1 MAIVQISQITNRKGL
16 AVDLPQLAGAELGW
30 STDTRQLF
38 IGNGTLADG
47 APVIG
52 NTEILTEYSDILALI
67 TGNRAE
73 LQLGTYVIKAG
84 QSAPLD
90 DAVAAAEP
98 IFTID
103 ATLVQA
109 FTITYTIRR
118 GTAFRTGTVFV
129 ATESNPDLPSPSNDL
144 NTMDQNAENKTTG
157 IDFVITQSGGT
168 VTVGYTSTATGQA
181 GTLLYSVSYLA

>member
-30 STDTRQLF
+30 STDSRQLF
-38 IGNGTLADG
+38 IGNGTLEDG

-52 NTEILTEYSDILALI
+52 NTEILTEFSDIVALI
-67 TGNRAE
+67 ANNRAE

-84 QSAPLD
+84 QSFAFSDNVTL
-90 DAVAAAEP
+90 AEP
-98 IFTID
+98 IFTVD
-103 ATLVQA
+103 ATVVQA
-109 FTITYTIRR
+109 FTITYTIKR

-129 ATESNPDLPSPSNDL
+129 ATESNPLTPSNDL

-157 IDFVITQSGGT
+157 FDFVITQTGGT
-168 VTVGYTSTATGQA
+168 VTVGYTTTSTGQA
-181 GTLLYSVSYLA
+181 GTFLYSLSYLA

>member
-30 STDTRQLF
+30 STDSRQLF

-52 NTEILTEYSDILALI
+52 NTEILTEFSDINTLI
-67 TGNRAE
+67 ANLGQ
-73 LQLGTYVIKAG
+73 LQLGTYIIKAG
-84 QSAPLD
+84 QSAVLD
-90 DAVAAAEP
+90 DNTPIAAP
-98 IFTID
+98 LFTID
-103 ATLVQA
+103 ATVVQA
-109 FTITYTIRR
+109 FTITYTIKRD
-118 GTAFRTGTVFV
+118 TAFRTGTIFV
-129 ATESNPDLPSPSNDL
+129 ATESNPAGPSNDL

-168 VTVGYTSTATGQA
+168 VTVGYTSTSTGQA
-181 GTLLYSVSYLA
+181 GTLLYSISYLA

>member
-67 TGNRAE
+67 TNNRAE

-90 DAVAAAEP
+90 DAVAVAEP
-98 IFTID
+98 IFTVD

-129 ATESNPDLPSPSNDL
+129 ATESNPATPSNDL

-168 VTVGYTSTATGQA
+168 VTVGYTSTSTGQA

>member
-1 MAIVQISQITNRKGL
+1 MAIVQISQISNRKGL

-30 STDTRQLF
+30 STDTRQLY
-38 IGNGTLADG
+38 IGNGTLEDG

-52 NTEILTEYSDILALI
+52 NTEILTEFSDIVALI
-67 TGNRAE
+67 SANRAE

-84 QSAPLD
+84 QTATLTDNVISAL
-90 DAVAAAEP
+90 P
-98 IFTID
+98 IFTVD
-103 ATLVQA
+103 ATVVQA
-109 FTITYTIRR
+109 FTITYTIKR
-118 GTAFRTGTVFV
+118 GTAFRTGTVMV
-129 ATESNPDLPSPSNDL
+129 ATESDPLPPSSNDL

-181 GTLLYSVSYLA
+181 GTLLYSLSYLA

>member
-67 TGNRAE
+67 IDNRAE

-90 DAVAAAEP
+90 DAATAEP

-109 FTITYTIRR
+109 FTITYTIKR

-129 ATESNPDLPSPSNDL
+129 ATESNPATPSNDL

-168 VTVGYTSTATGQA
+168 VTVGYTSTSTGLA